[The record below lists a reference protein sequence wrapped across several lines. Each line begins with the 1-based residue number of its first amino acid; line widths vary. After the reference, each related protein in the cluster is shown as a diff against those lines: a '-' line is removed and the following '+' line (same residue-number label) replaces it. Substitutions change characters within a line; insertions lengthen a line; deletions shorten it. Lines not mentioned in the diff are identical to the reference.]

1 MENSQLLSEIIRNN
15 LIETLFQPIADL
27 KSGEEIGY
35 EAFSRGPEG
44 TELYMPLPLISQ
56 AKSYCRIDELDQ
68 LLSNNALLHAK
79 KQGIRSLLFLN
90 LCPEFVFDEDNRR
103 ILAGRLKEYRMETDR
118 IVIEFSVKSVLSS
131 LDGFIR
137 LVEEY
142 RRMGFLI
149 CLDNVGSSF
158 RELFPLSKMKP
169 DFVKIDQASV
179 THVEDDPEKQ
189 SSLDMDVM
197 LTRFIG
203 AQMIAVGVETPQ
215 ELKMLIRLGV
225 GAAQGMLIG
234 APGRELRGVRAE
246 ARQLITGE

>member
-1 MENSQLLSEIIRNN
+1 MENSKLLSEIISQN

-27 KSGEEIGY
+27 KSGEVIGY

-56 AKSYCRIDELDQ
+56 AKCYCRIDELDQ
-68 LLSNNALLHAK
+68 LLSNNALRAAK

-90 LCPEFVFDEDNRR
+90 LCPEIVYDEDNRR
-103 ILAGRLKEYRMETDR
+103 ILAGRLEEYQMDTGR

-142 RRMGFLI
+142 RRMGFRI

-169 DFVKIDQASV
+169 DFVKIDQASIN
-179 THVEDDPEKQ
+179 HVEADPQKQ

-197 LTRFIG
+197 LTHFIG
-203 AQMIAVGVETPQ
+203 AKMIAVGVETPQ
-215 ELKMLIRLGV
+215 ELEVLIRLGV

-234 APGRELRGVRAE
+234 APGRELGGVQDSAKR
-246 ARQLITGE
+246 LIAGK